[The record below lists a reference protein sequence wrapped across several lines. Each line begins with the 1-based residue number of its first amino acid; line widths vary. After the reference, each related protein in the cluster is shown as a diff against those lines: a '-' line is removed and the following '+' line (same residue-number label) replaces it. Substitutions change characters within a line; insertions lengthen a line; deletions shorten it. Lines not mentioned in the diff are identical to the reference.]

1 MKAKQDKFL
10 ADKLAQYQSGQL
22 NEEEKAI
29 IEQWFEDKLNEGQ
42 PDFLS
47 DRLKTELLKAEL
59 TDSISK
65 AIENVNRNHR
75 TENDITKNNKIDYID
90 NSKLKRSTGLWLK
103 IAASI
108 LIVCGLSFYYVHPI
122 KMGAQRN
129 PVSYRT
135 FTNSNAEMMKIDL
148 QDGTEIW
155 MNAATQIRVADNLSN
170 PKSRIVF
177 LDKGEA
183 YFHVKRDPS
192 RPFSITTGKFV
203 TTVLGTSF
211 NIKSYPELHSYQVAV
226 SSGKVKVERISEGK
240 RVLLS
245 GGLVKDEVLNYSL
258 TKNTFSLSRRQAA
271 LLSSW
276 KTDGSLY
283 FDSLTLPEI
292 GAALERRYDI
302 KVKVTNPD
310 LAKQTYSMKLNHEPI
325 QTILLEIAR
334 KTGMNYQLTNQKLT
348 INPNPE

>member
-1 MKAKQDKFL
+1 MKAREDKFL
-10 ADKLAQYQSGQL
+10 ADKLAQYQNGQL
-22 NEEEKAI
+22 NEEEKTI
-29 IEQWFEDKLNEGQ
+29 IEKWFEDKLKEAQ
-42 PDFLS
+42 PEFFNDEVKTA
-47 DRLKTELLKAEL
+47 RLKAALTSNINKAV
-59 TDSISK
+59 
-65 AIENVNRNHR
+65 ENTNRNHR
-75 TENDITKNNKIDYID
+75 TENDITKNNKIDSID
-90 NSKLKRSTGLWLK
+90 NKNLKRSNGLWLK
-103 IAASI
+103 IAASV
-108 LIVCGLSFYYVHPI
+108 LIVLGLSFYYVHPI

-135 FTNSNAEMMKIDL
+135 FKNSNGEMMKINL

-155 MNAATQIRVADNLSN
+155 MNASTQIRVADNLSN
-170 PKSRIVF
+170 RKSRIVF

-211 NIKSYPELHSYQVAV
+211 NIKSYPELHNYQVAV

-240 RVLLS
+240 RILLS
-245 GGLVKDEVLNYSL
+245 SGLVKDQVLNYSL
-258 TKNTFSLSRRQAA
+258 TKNTFSLSRQQAA

-292 GAALERRYDI
+292 GAALERRYNI
-302 KVKVTNPD
+302 KVEVTHPD

-325 QTILLEIAR
+325 QTMLQQIAR